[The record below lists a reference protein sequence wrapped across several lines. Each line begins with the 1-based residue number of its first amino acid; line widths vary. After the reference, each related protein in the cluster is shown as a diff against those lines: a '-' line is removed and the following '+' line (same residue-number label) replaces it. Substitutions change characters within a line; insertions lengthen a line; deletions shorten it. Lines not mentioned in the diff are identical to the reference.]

1 MDLFFRK
8 YGSGPPL
15 IIVHG
20 LYGSSDNWVTIGKAL
35 GSRFE
40 VFIPD
45 QRNHGRS
52 RHSDHHSYELMR
64 DDLLEFMDKHSI
76 GKAILLG
83 HSMGGKTIMFF
94 ATSFPERVN
103 GLIVVDIAPKSYFSY
118 SGESVQAADHLFII
132 RAMENMDLSKIRNR
146 DEADREM
153 SSRIKSGRVRQFL
166 LKNLSRSKNGT
177 FHWKLNIEVIRKD
190 LVRILE
196 GLNASEFERGNQITG
211 FPVLFIRG
219 ANSTYILDSDIPF
232 IRKIF
237 PFAEVTTIPN
247 AGHWLHAEQPELLI
261 EKVVR
266 FVFGDDETV

>member
-20 LYGSSDNWVTIGKAL
+20 LYGSSDNWVTIGKEL
-35 GSRFE
+35 GKRFE

-52 RHSDHHSYELMR
+52 PHSDHHNYDLMR
-64 DDLLEFMDKHSI
+64 DDLSEFMDKHSI
-76 GKAILLG
+76 EKAILLG

-94 ATSFPERVN
+94 ATSCPERVN

-132 RAMENMDLSKIRNR
+132 RAMENMDLSKIPNR
-146 DEADREM
+146 DEANREL
-153 SSRIKSGRVRQFL
+153 SSKIKSERVRQFL
-166 LKNLSRSKNGT
+166 LKNLARSKNGA
-177 FHWKLNIEVIRKD
+177 FRWKLNIEAIRKD

-196 GLNASEFERGNQITG
+196 GLNASKFERGNQITG

-237 PFAEVTTIPN
+237 PYAEVIAIPG
-247 AGHWLHAEQPELLI
+247 AGHWLHAEQPDLLI
-261 EKVVR
+261 ETVVQ
-266 FVFGDDETV
+266 FVFGEEEK

>member
-20 LYGSSDNWVTIGKAL
+20 LYGSSDNWVTVGKAL
-35 GSRFE
+35 AKRFE
-40 VFIPD
+40 VFIVD

-52 RHSDHHSYELMR
+52 PHSEHHNYDLMR
-64 DDLLEFMDKHSI
+64 DDLLEFMDKQSI
-76 GKAILLG
+76 GKALLLG

-94 ATSFPERVN
+94 AASYPERVN

-118 SGESVQAADHLFII
+118 SGESVQSADHLFII
-132 RAMENMDLSKIRNR
+132 RAMENMDLSEVSNR
-146 DEADREM
+146 EEADREL
-153 SSRIKSGRVRQFL
+153 SSRITSDRVRQFL
-166 LKNLSRSKNGT
+166 LKNLSRSKTGT
-177 FHWKLNIEVIRKD
+177 FRWKLNLEVIRKD

-211 FPVLFIRG
+211 FPILFIRG
-219 ANSTYILDSDIPF
+219 ANSTYILDSDIPS

-237 PFAEVTTIPN
+237 PYAEFTTIPG
-247 AGHWLHAEQPELLI
+247 AGHWLHAEQPELLV
-261 EKVVR
+261 EEVNG
-266 FVFGDDETV
+266 FVFGEREE